1 VAAEILRSRKIHTDD
16 TSVPVIV
23 PGETKT
29 KKGYFWAYC
38 GDDQHRYSVYDFTLS
53 HCRDGPA
60 RWLQGYCG
68 YLQADAYG
76 GYDGIAIQS
85 DGRLILVGC
94 GAHLRRRFFA
104 QRTLAPEVAC
114 AALAWFRQL
123 YQWERRWKGLAEED
137 RYAQRQQ
144 HAVPLLGRFHDWLLK
159 TEPQMLP
166 KSKIGEAVSY
176 ALNQWE
182 SWVRY
187 CEAGFLS
194 IDNNLSEQ
202 TVKLCAMGRKAWL
215 FLGSQEGGA
224 TAAVLYSLTGSAK
237 RNRAHPFFYLRDVL
251 ERLPPIVHD
260 WRLLPL
266 LKETSQTAPLTEEQ
280 RARLLGCQRPGHYL
294 DLLRCHTRW
303 LAEAFLHNQM
313 EQDLVA
319 ALSELLPDRWIAAH
333 PEHRLEINRSTGTP
347 VGLESALSGAEC

>member
-85 DGRLILVGC
+85 DGRLKLVGC

-123 YQWERRWKGLAEED
+123 YQWERRWKDLAEED
-137 RYAQRQQ
+137 HYAQRQE
-144 HAVPLLGRFHDWLLK
+144 HAVPLLGQFHDWLAK
-159 TEPQMLP
+159 TEPRMLP

-187 CEAGFLS
+187 CDAGFLS
-194 IDNNLSEQ
+194 IDN
-202 TVKLCAMGRKAWL
+202 R
-215 FLGSQEGGA
+215 GA
-224 TAAVLYSLTGSAK
+224 TGTVAGSPASEPLSRPSALPHALVGRSLPAQADGTRPRRS
-237 RNRAHPFFYLRDVL
+237 L
-251 ERLPPIVHD
+251 ERVAA
-260 WRLLPL
+260 RPL
-266 LKETSQTAPLTEEQ
+266 DRRASSVPSGDQPLH
-280 RARLLGCQRPGHYL
+280 RHARRPG
-294 DLLRCHTRW
+294 
-303 LAEAFLHNQM
+303 
-313 EQDLVA
+313 
-319 ALSELLPDRWIAAH
+319 
-333 PEHRLEINRSTGTP
+333 
-347 VGLESALSGAEC
+347 SGIERR